1 MRVRSL
7 YIYPVK
13 SLRGI
18 AVQEMALD
26 GFGPAD
32 DRRWMIVDRENQF
45 VTQRTHPQLAN
56 VGTELIDG
64 QVWIDVPGQA
74 RYPLS
79 AGPTER
85 SVRVWRDWVKGRLA
99 EPGPAAAVSAF
110 CGQSVELVYM
120 PESTFR
126 RVDSGW
132 VMDRR
137 RVGFADGFPF
147 LIVNQASLDDLNGRL
162 QVAVD
167 ERRFRPNIV
176 IDGPEPWAEDVW
188 RSLDIGKR
196 SFSLPKPCSRCVM
209 TTVDPDRGVKAPDSE
224 PLRTLGRFRRTA
236 DGVMFGVNALHDGK
250 PGVIRVGDAVEILE
264 QE

>member
-26 GFGPAD
+26 AFGPAH
-32 DRRWMIVDRENQF
+32 DRRWMIVDKENQF

-56 VGTELIDG
+56 IGTELVDERI
-64 QVWIDVPGQA
+64 WIDVPGHG
-74 RYPLS
+74 RFPLS
-79 AGPTER
+79 AGQAER
-85 SVRVWRDWVKGRLA
+85 TVRVWRDWVKGCLA
-99 EPGPAAAVSAF
+99 EPGPAAAISAF
-110 CGQSVELVYM
+110 CGQSLELIYM

-126 RVDSGW
+126 RVDSDW
-132 VMDRR
+132 VVDRR

-147 LIVNQASLDDLNGRL
+147 LIVNRASLEDLNGRL
-162 QVAVD
+162 EVAVD

-176 IDGPEPWAEDVW
+176 IDGSEPWAEDRW
-188 RSLDIGKR
+188 RSLGIAAR
-196 SFSLPKPCSRCVM
+196 PFSLPKPCSRCVM
-209 TTVDPDRGVKAPDSE
+209 TTVDPDRGVKAPNAE
-224 PLRTLGRFRRTA
+224 PLRTLGQFRRTV
-236 DGVMFGVNALHDGK
+236 DGVMFGVNALHDGQ
-250 PGVIRVGDAVEILE
+250 PAVLRVDDPVEILE